1 LVVNFFIKKEN
12 MKKIL
17 FATLATMALSA
28 SAVEVGVNGTRD
40 YSGTDRTGYGVTVG
54 EKFGKFGA
62 EVGYNKFTQ
71 GSNDQDRYSL
81 VGSYDVAKVGPVTL
95 AVKGGVAYLDNQT
108 GVNGYAVTAGVGAS
122 VPVYKNLA
130 ATVDY
135 RRQEGQSRV
144 NAFDGNQ
151 IAVGLKYAF
160 K

>member
-1 LVVNFFIKKEN
+1 

-17 FATLATMALSA
+17 FVALSTLALSA

-40 YSGTDRTGYGVTVG
+40 YSGTSDRTGYGVTLG
-54 EKFGKFGA
+54 QKFGA
-62 EVGYNKFTQ
+62 VGVEAGYDRFTQ
-71 GSNDQDRYSL
+71 STNDQNRYSL
-81 VGSYDVAKVGPVTL
+81 VASYDVTKIGPVTI

-108 GVNGYAVTAGVGAS
+108 VANGYAVTAGVGAS
-122 VPVYKNLA
+122 VPVVKNLA

-151 IAVGLKYAF
+151 VAVGLKYSF
-160 K
+160 

>member
-1 LVVNFFIKKEN
+1 

-17 FATLATMALSA
+17 FVALSTLALSA

-40 YSGTDRTGYGVTVG
+40 YSGTSDRTGYGLTLG
-54 EKFGKFGA
+54 EKFGA
-62 EVGYNKFTQ
+62 VGVEAGYDRFTQ
-71 GSNDQDRYSL
+71 STNDQNRYSL
-81 VGSYDVAKVGPVTL
+81 VASYDVTKIGPVTI

-108 GVNGYAVTAGVGAS
+108 VANGYAVTAGVGAS
-122 VPVYKNLA
+122 VPVVKNLA

-151 IAVGLKYAF
+151 VAVGLKYSF
-160 K
+160 

>member
-1 LVVNFFIKKEN
+1 

-40 YSGTDRTGYGVTVG
+40 YSGAADRTGYGVTVG

-62 EVGYNKFTQ
+62 EVGYNKFNQ
-71 GSNDQDRYSL
+71 GTNDQNRYSL

-95 AVKGGVAYLDNQT
+95 AVKGGVAYLDNKT
-108 GVNGYAVTAGVGAS
+108 SANGYALTIGVGAS
-122 VPVYKNLA
+122 VPIYKNLS
-130 ATVDY
+130 ATIDY
-135 RRQEGQSRV
+135 RRQEAQNRV
-144 NAFDGNQ
+144 SAFDGNQ

>member
-1 LVVNFFIKKEN
+1 

-40 YSGTDRTGYGVTVG
+40 YSGTSDRTGYGVTLG
-54 EKFGKFGA
+54 DKFGSIGLEA
-62 EVGYNKFTQ
+62 GYDRFTQ
-71 GSNDQDRYSL
+71 STNDQNRYSL
-81 VGSYDVAKVGPVTL
+81 VASYDVTKIGPVTL
-95 AVKGGVAYLDNQT
+95 AVKAGVAYLDNQT
-108 GVNGYAVTAGVGAS
+108 VSNGYAVTAGVGAS
-122 VPVYKNLA
+122 VPVAKNLA

-151 IAVGLKYAF
+151 VAVGLKYSF
-160 K
+160 

>member
-1 LVVNFFIKKEN
+1 
-12 MKKIL
+12 MKKVL
-17 FATLATMALSA
+17 FATLATLALSA
-28 SAVEVGVNGTRD
+28 SAIEVGVNGTRD
-40 YSGTDRTGYGVTVG
+40 YSGAADRTGYGVTLG
-54 EKFGKFGA
+54 TKFGA
-62 EVGYNKFTQ
+62 FGVEAGYNRFVQ
-71 GSNDQDRYSL
+71 GTNDQDRYSL
-81 VGSYDVAKVGPVTL
+81 VGSHDITKVGPVTVAL
-95 AVKGGVAYLDNQT
+95 KGGVAYLMNQT
-108 GVNGYAVTAGVGAS
+108 GADGYAVTAGVGAS